1 MILDL
6 AGSLLLHL
14 NVIQLA
20 NLRSIIW
27 VCQVQAKYLDRIL
40 NLITVLPLSKVNR
53 FKTEYV

>member
-27 VCQVQAKYLDRIL
+27 VCQVVAKYLDRIL
-40 NLITVLPLSKVNR
+40 NLITVLPLSKVNQ
-53 FKTEYV
+53 FKTQYV

>member
-27 VCQVQAKYLDRIL
+27 VCQVLAKYLDRIL

-53 FKTEYV
+53 FKTQYV